1 MNKDIYE
8 YFESAGATVYNAG
21 NIRELTPD
29 ILEHVVMF
37 EMSSKYAMGWSG
49 LLLLVS
55 DDEQTYPVKITDQAV
70 FDYINNYFNGG
81 IRRMMATQNFIS
93 GWKYVTD
100 GTGWYFAAKED
111 LYKKIGNPKIDD
123 LLTHFPRYAK
133 QVMSA

>member
-8 YFESAGATVYNAG
+8 YFESAGTTVYNAG
-21 NIRELTPD
+21 NIKNLTSD
-29 ILEHVVMF
+29 ILDRIVMF

-55 DDEQTYPVKITDQAV
+55 DDEQTYPVRITDQAV

-81 IRRMMATQNFIS
+81 IRRMMDTKNFIS

-100 GTGWYFAAKED
+100 GTGWYIAAKED
-111 LYKKIGNPKIDD
+111 LYKKIGNPNLAD

>member
-21 NIRELTPD
+21 NIKDLTPD
-29 ILEHVVMF
+29 LLDHVVMF

-55 DDEQTYPVKITDQAV
+55 DDEQMYPVKINDQAV
-70 FDYINNYFNGG
+70 FDYINNYFKGG
-81 IRRMMATQNFIS
+81 IRRMMDNLNFIS
-93 GWKYVTD
+93 GWKCVTD
-100 GTGWYFAAKED
+100 GTGWYIAAKED
-111 LYKKIGNPKIDD
+111 LYKKIGNPKLYD